1 MKRVLAETTFVPV
14 GQRLIRRLGV
24 FGGAV
29 SLVALLSA
37 SGCAHSR
44 AATANPALN
53 GPVTS
58 VEMDPVQIEVGKG
71 SDELVAFDAP
81 TLFEEGGAHM
91 DANRFPEAVAT
102 FDRLLKNF
110 PDSGYAPPALFNSA
124 LSLEIQGQFAD
135 AVARYRQVGEQFPS
149 ARVAKE
155 ASLRIGACY
164 AELGRWPASIE
175 SLEAALRRPDLNLSE
190 RVETMSRVGLGYFEI
205 KDVPSA
211 ERLFRETLSYYQA
224 HQEEERIESHF
235 FVAMAQ
241 FYQAH
246 LAHRRFR
253 DLPLRGQPK
262 QLQQD
267 IEVLAKQFIATN
279 DGYVAAIRYKD
290 PFWASAAGFHI
301 GSLYREL
308 YDTLIKAPVPV
319 ELSELQRLFYSDMLK
334 GQLRTLLEKAQGVL
348 QKNVEWASRV
358 GVKNGWIEKSSEQ
371 IEELGRLLAAIETQ
385 PVGPSA
391 PTPTGK
397 SDAPLSPP
405 RPGRPAPSDT
415 RPRSLL

>member
-1 MKRVLAETTFVPV
+1 MKRGIADAKFAPAAQSRLA
-14 GQRLIRRLGV
+14 RLGR
-24 FGGAV
+24 GGQAV
-29 SLVALLSA
+29 SLLALLA
-37 SGCAHSR
+37 VAGCAHTR
-44 AATANPALN
+44 ATPASPALS
-53 GPVTS
+53 GPVTNL
-58 VEMDPVQIEVGKG
+58 EMEPVQIEVGGGK
-71 SDELVAFDAP
+71 DELVAFDAP

-91 DANRFPEAVAT
+91 DGNRFADAVAS
-102 FDRLLKNF
+102 FERLLKNF
-110 PDSGYAPPALFNSA
+110 PDSSYAPPALFNLA

-135 AVARYRQVGEQFPS
+135 AATRYRQVSELFPA

-155 ASLRIGACY
+155 ASLRLGACY

-175 SLEAALRRPDLNLSE
+175 SLEAVLRRGDLSLSE
-190 RVETMSRVGLGYFEI
+190 RIETLSRVGLGYFEI
-205 KDVPSA
+205 KDLTSA
-211 ERLFRETLSYYQA
+211 ERVFRETLSYYQA
-224 HQEEERIESHF
+224 HKEEERIESPF

-253 DLPLRGQPK
+253 ELPLSAAKGRLP
-262 QLQQD
+262 QD
-267 IEVLAKQFIATN
+267 IEALAKQFIATN
-279 DGYVAAIRYKD
+279 EGYVAAIRYKD

-301 GSLYREL
+301 GALYREL
-308 YDTLIKAPVPV
+308 YDTLIKAPVPI

-371 IEELGRLLAAIETQ
+371 LEELSRLLAAIETQ
-385 PVGPSA
+385 PVGPTA
-391 PTPTGK
+391 PTPTPK
-397 SDAPLSPP
+397 TDVPPSPP
-405 RPGRPAPSDT
+405 RPTRHSPVDT